1 MPKNIIAVASG
12 RIGETY
18 DRAVKAH
25 LADYMGLTFENMC
38 RQYLLYY
45 AEDLPIA
52 MCDLGQWWGTDRKTR
67 RQVQIDIIG
76 CPAEGSEYIIGSCKY
91 KKEKTGKRPGLMNWN
106 GSDHMLLYLARE
118 AGIIIIF
125 FQRPDLRKGWKTPG
139 SVARCGLS
147 RWRRC
152 IR

>member
-1 MPKNIIAVASG
+1 
-12 RIGETY
+12 
-18 DRAVKAH
+18 
-25 LADYMGLTFENMC
+25 MGLTFENMC

-91 KKEKTGKRPGLMNWN
+91 KKEKTGLDELERLRSYAAVFGKGSRYHYYIFSKAGFTEGLENAGAAWRGAACHVGGDVFDELVAFLFIN
-106 GSDHMLLYLARE
+106 ICGML
-118 AGIIIIF
+118 
-125 FQRPDLRKGWKTPG
+125 
-139 SVARCGLS
+139 
-147 RWRRC
+147 
-152 IR
+152 